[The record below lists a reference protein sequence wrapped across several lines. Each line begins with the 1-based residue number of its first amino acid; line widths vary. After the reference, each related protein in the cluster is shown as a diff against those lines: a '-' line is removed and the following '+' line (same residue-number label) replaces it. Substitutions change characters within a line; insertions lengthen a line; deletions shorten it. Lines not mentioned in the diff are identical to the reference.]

1 MTKISVTFEADS
13 WAQLTADLHSAIH
26 LMENT
31 PSAPTTVDKIF
42 EQEEARLAA
51 EAAAAPA
58 PAPPKAAKAATR
70 KRPEQAA
77 PPPVEPEPEPETEP
91 APPTAPE
98 IPTLEELKQ
107 AVTVAVR
114 AAQKN
119 GGPRK
124 ILDLL
129 PGFKQSTGLDFVMN
143 SKEEHRG
150 ALFDLVNKAGINVG
164 QLAAV

>member
-13 WAQLTADLHSAIH
+13 WAQLTADLRSAIH
-26 LMENT
+26 TMEHM
-31 PSAPTTVDKIF
+31 PAQPTTVDKIF

-51 EAAAAPA
+51 EAFTSAPAAP
-58 PAPPKAAKAATR
+58 KAKAPTK
-70 KRPEQAA
+70 KRPESVVA
-77 PPPVEPEPEPETEP
+77 PPPPPAPEPEPPGEPEPEPV
-91 APPTAPE
+91 E

-129 PGFKQSTGLDFVMN
+129 PDFKASTGLDFVMN

-150 ALFDLVNKAGINVG
+150 ALFDLINKAGIKAG